1 MTNLEDHAKA
11 AGTNIINNTIMK
23 LDLKKYPF
31 LAISDNVNEYEG
43 IYYSCNWCSS

>member
-23 LDLKKYPF
+23 LNPKK
-31 LAISDNVNEYEG
+31 ISIFSYIG
-43 IYYSCNWCSS
+43 